1 MDTMTI
7 VDPGA
12 IVCADFSAP
21 TVQIHCCVE
30 MEMVNT
36 KTVSIKSGEDH
47 R

>member
-1 MDTMTI
+1 
-7 VDPGA
+7 
-12 IVCADFSAP
+12 VCADFSAP

-47 R
+47 FDVGWGRLE